1 MSVYASV
8 IVQEREEEGREGGGG
23 RWGKG
28 GTDKRWE
35 ERVNE
40 YLGASVYVQLW
51 VHINLFVNS
60 LLVFPTSM
68 SRIADI
74 SIKYNHTTPGKV
86 QLKL

>member
-1 MSVYASV
+1 MCKR
-8 IVQEREEEGREGGGG
+8 EKRKGGREEEEDG
-23 RWGKG
+23 GKG

-51 VHINLFVNS
+51 VQINLFVNS
-60 LLVFPTSM
+60 LLVFSTSM

-86 QLKL
+86 QSKL